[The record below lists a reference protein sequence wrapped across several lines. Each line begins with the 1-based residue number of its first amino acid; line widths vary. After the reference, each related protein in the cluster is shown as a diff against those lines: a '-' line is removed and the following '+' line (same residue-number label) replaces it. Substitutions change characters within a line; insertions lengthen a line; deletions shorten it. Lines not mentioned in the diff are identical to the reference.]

1 MRIRV
6 TVRCIGGCWVCR
18 KKIFKKSKNF
28 TKTLDIIYIYIYNV
42 HVIDYEIY
50 NLKINIEKG

>member
-1 MRIRV
+1 MLANILLAYF
-6 TVRCIGGCWVCR
+6 IFEI
-18 KKIFKKSKNF
+18 KYLKNEKILQKHL
-28 TKTLDIIYIYIYNV
+28 TLYIYNV

>member
-1 MRIRV
+1 MLANILLAYF
-6 TVRCIGGCWVCR
+6 IFEI
-18 KKIFKKSKNF
+18 KYLKNEKILQKHL
-28 TKTLDIIYIYIYNV
+28 TLYIYIYIYNV

>member
-1 MRIRV
+1 MLANILLAYF
-6 TVRCIGGCWVCR
+6 IFEI
-18 KKIFKKSKNF
+18 KYLKNEKILQKHL
-28 TKTLDIIYIYIYNV
+28 TLYIYIYNV